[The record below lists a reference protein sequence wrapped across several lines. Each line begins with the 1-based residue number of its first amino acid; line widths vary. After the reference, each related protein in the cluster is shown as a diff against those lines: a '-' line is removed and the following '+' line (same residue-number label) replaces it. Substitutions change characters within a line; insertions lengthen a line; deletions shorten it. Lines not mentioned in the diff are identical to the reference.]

1 MRLYSFLLK
10 QITPSKPVHTAT
22 CYLNTCCRS
31 RSRDYSDSV
40 NCSRLSELFLSL
52 LRQVLEYIFKILFFL
67 KSLLKSTLFS
77 RSIKLI
83 RRSIVNGAAALVQVL
98 GQLPENFK
106 LSAMS
111 STRAMAATTEFHN
124 KGWSNASWQFLM
136 KLSSERPL
144 MEISRL
150 WEA

>member
-67 KSLLKSTLFS
+67 KSLLKSPLFS
-77 RSIKLI
+77 CSIKLI

-98 GQLPENFK
+98 GQLPENK
-106 LSAMS
+106 LRVQCLLYGQWQPRLSFI
-111 STRAMAATTEFHN
+111 TRGGVTLRDSF
-124 KGWSNASWQFLM
+124 S
-136 KLSSERPL
+136 
-144 MEISRL
+144 
-150 WEA
+150 